1 MYKHIILDVIA
12 GADGKMTLY
21 EDPGDNNDYDT
32 AYSTTEIRQEGGKLI
47 VDPRKGSFEGMPSE
61 RSYCIRVHDGK
72 GGIRN
77 IDVPATA
84 CDKKTRNR
92 YLTTYCKQLLKITCN

>member
-1 MYKHIILDVIA
+1 
-12 GADGKMTLY
+12 MTLY

-72 GGIRN
+72 GGIA
-77 IDVPATA
+77 ISMYPPQPAI
-84 CDKKTRNR
+84 KNSKS
-92 YLTTYCKQLLKITCN
+92 LSKQLSITYCKQLLKITCN